1 MKKNLTLLC
10 LVIAVSIVLSSA
22 VFAQVTLTLWDI
34 RTESDPVSEPMAD
47 AIARF
52 EADYPDV
59 KIQHVPI
66 QNDNYKTKIQTA
78 MAANNEPD
86 IFMTWGSSSLEKY
99 VDNDKVLDLTPYLTE
114 DWQANFTPA
123 AMDLGIINGQQ
134 YGIPVTN
141 MATAVIW
148 YRTDLFEKY
157 DLEVPE
163 TYEELMDV
171 CMTLKINGITPFTL
185 ANKTKW
191 TGSMYFV
198 YLADRIGG
206 PEAFRNAANRT
217 GAFNDEAFIE
227 VGRVIQD
234 MVKRGYFPEGVN
246 GMDEDTGQ
254 SRALIYA
261 DKAAMYLMG
270 TWANGVFE
278 SENPEMK
285 EDNISFFNFPAFQ
298 DGKGDPT
305 NLIGTPGDNYY
316 SVAAS
321 SDNKEMAVEF
331 LKYISDSDFASDLA
345 QVGNLPP
352 FTGVKDDIE
361 DPTIQEVYEL
371 FQDANHIQ
379 LWYDQS
385 LPQELAT
392 VHLNTTQA
400 LFGLTMTPE
409 EAANAMEEAAQ
420 EYYGE

>member
-1 MKKNLTLLC
+1 
-10 LVIAVSIVLSSA
+10 
-22 VFAQVTLTLWDI
+22 
-34 RTESDPVSEPMAD
+34 
-47 AIARF
+47 
-52 EADYPDV
+52 
-59 KIQHVPI
+59 
-66 QNDNYKTKIQTA
+66 
-78 MAANNEPD
+78 
-86 IFMTWGSSSLEKY
+86 
-99 VDNDKVLDLTPYLTE
+99 
-114 DWQANFTPA
+114 TPA
-123 AMDLGIINGQQ
+123 AMDLGVINGKN

-148 YRTDLFEKY
+148 YRTDLFENNG
-157 DLEVPE
+157 LEVPE
-163 TYEELMDV
+163 TYDELLNV
-171 CMTLKINGITPFTL
+171 CQVLKDNGITPFTL
-185 ANKTKW
+185 ANKSKW

-206 PEAFRNAANRT
+206 PEAFRNAVNRT
-217 GAFNDEAFIE
+217 GSFNDEAFVE
-227 VGRVIQD
+227 AGRIIQD
-234 MVKRGYFPEGVN
+234 LVKQGYFPQGVN

-270 TWANGVFE
+270 TWANGVFK

-285 EDNISFFNFPAFQ
+285 ENHISFFNFPAFE

-316 SVAAS
+316 SIAAS
-321 SDNKEMAVEF
+321 SDNKDMAVEF
-331 LKYISDSDFASDLA
+331 LKYISNSEFARDLVD
-345 QVGNLPP
+345 VGNLPP
-352 FTGVKDDIE
+352 FTGIKDDIE

-371 FQDANHIQ
+371 FQEANHIQ

>member
-1 MKKNLTLLC
+1 MKRVLTLAMTLILC
-10 LVIAVSIVLSSA
+10 VFLSSLVLA
-22 VFAQVTLTLWDI
+22 ETITLWDI
-34 RTESDPVSEPMAD
+34 RTESDPVSEPMTE

-52 EADYPDV
+52 EADNPGV
-59 KIQHVPI
+59 TIKHVPI
-66 QNDNYKTKIQTA
+66 QNDNYKTKLQTA
-78 MAANNEPD
+78 MAADNEPD

-99 VDNDKVLDLTPYLTE
+99 VANDKVLDLSSYLDE
-114 DWQANFTPA
+114 DWLENFTPA
-123 AMDLGIINGQQ
+123 AMDLGIIDDKQ

-148 YRTDLFEKY
+148 YRTDLFE
-157 DLEVPE
+157 DNGLEVPE
-163 TYEELMDV
+163 TYEELLEV
-171 CMTLKINGITPFTL
+171 GQVLKDNGITPFTL
-185 ANKTKW
+185 ANKTMW

-198 YLADRIGG
+198 YLVDRIGG
-206 PEAFRNAANRT
+206 PEAFRDAVNRK

-227 VGRVIQD
+227 AGRVIQEL
-234 MVKRGYFPEGVN
+234 VEKGYFTDGVN

-254 SRALIYA
+254 SRAMIYA
-261 DKAAMYLMG
+261 DRAAMYLMG

-285 EDNISFFNFPAFQ
+285 ENNISFFNFPAFE
-298 DGKGDPT
+298 DGKGDPS

-321 SDNKEMAVEF
+321 SDNKDLAVEF
-331 LKYISDSDFASDLA
+331 LKYISDNEFARDLVDA
-345 QVGNLPP
+345 GNLPP
-352 FTGVKDDIE
+352 FTGIKDEIE
-361 DPTIQEVYEL
+361 DPTIREVYGL
-371 FQDANHIQ
+371 FQNANNIQ
-379 LWYDQS
+379 LWYDQA

-409 EAANAMEEAAQ
+409 EAANEMEEAAQ